1 MVVSF
6 SFLCR
11 AEKDAGNLDREI
23 RIEQERAFQQ
33 ALRRDQER
41 EEMIAEEDL
50 RRQVEAAEKERK
62 GQEEERVRKAELD
75 RYFVGLCP

>member
-6 SFLCR
+6 SFLFR
-11 AEKDAGNLDREI
+11 AEKDREI
-23 RIEQERAFQQ
+23 RIEQEWAFHQ

-41 EEMIAEEDL
+41 EERIAEEDL
-50 RRQVEAAEKERK
+50 RRQVEAAEVERK

-75 RYFVGLCP
+75 RYFVGLCI